1 MKYVILDTNI
11 YIDIL
16 FDRNRNVKKSLV
28 ESFIKLLDNNQV
40 TLVVPEI
47 VKFETLKHVDD
58 EFAEVGKSI
67 KNAKEAIDK
76 IRSINADSNHPFNAE
91 EKKKEARKPLN
102 RLFDIFEQ
110 HETEYKT
117 AIDRLI
123 NMVLEHPNNKHI
135 DNPNRKNA
143 CLTEITRPT
152 QYSPALFLIDILP

>member
-67 KNAKEAIDK
+67 KNAKMPTATT
-76 IRSINADSNHPFNAE
+76 
-91 EKKKEARKPLN
+91 
-102 RLFDIFEQ
+102 RLTLRRRRRQ
-110 HETEYKT
+110 QGR
-117 AIDRLI
+117 RLI
-123 NMVLEHPNNKHI
+123 SCSIFLSNTKPITKAVLK
-135 DNPNRKNA
+135 
-143 CLTEITRPT
+143 T
-152 QYSPALFLIDILP
+152 

>member
-47 VKFETLKHVDD
+47 IKFETLKHIDD

-76 IRSINADSNHPFNAE
+76 IRSINADSDHPFDAE
-91 EKKKEARKPLN
+91 EKKKAARAPLN
-102 RLFDIFEQ
+102 QLFDIFEQ
-110 HETEYKT
+110 HEADYKSG
-117 AIDRLI
+117 IENLI
-123 NMVLEHPNNKHI
+123 NKL
-135 DNPNRKNA
+135 
-143 CLTEITRPT
+143 L
-152 QYSPALFLIDILP
+152 DI